1 MKIFKQIKRRRA
13 IKHYHKSGLYC
24 IQEAEKEVH
33 GNLDD
38 YTAWMTLAAGYFGKE
53 FELRIEED

>member
-1 MKIFKQIKRRRA
+1 MIGKR
-13 IKHYHKSGLYC
+13 KPKVYYHKSGLYC

-38 YTAWMTLAAGYFGKE
+38 YTAWMTLAAEYFGKE
-53 FELRIEED
+53 WRRLSQQ